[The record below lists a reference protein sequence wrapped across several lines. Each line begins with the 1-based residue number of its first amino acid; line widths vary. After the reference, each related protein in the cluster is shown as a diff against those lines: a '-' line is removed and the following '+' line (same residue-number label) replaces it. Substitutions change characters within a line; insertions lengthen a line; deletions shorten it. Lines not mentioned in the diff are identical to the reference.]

1 MAADFISGFNG
12 GVAGVLVGHP
22 FDTIKIRLQTQN
34 SLNPRYTG
42 ALHCFSSIIRQESP
56 VGLFK
61 GMATP
66 IITIAGLTS
75 VIFGTFGF
83 CLRRLDEGK
92 LSSHVLAGFGAGT
105 VQSFLI
111 CPIELSKIK
120 IQVQGIGVKKSN
132 LNKQKYAGSVDALLK
147 ILKSE
152 GISGCYRGLGMTLIR
167 DVPGYGIYFFV
178 FEGVCRMFLPYTPP
192 GESLGVV
199 PLLVAGGLS
208 GVANWFCVYP
218 FDVLK
223 SRFQSDG
230 THKYSSYVDLVKK
243 SYSQEGFRVFSRG
256 LGITLVRAFPTC
268 AAIFTSATLTKR
280 LLHRSSQRDSHF

>member
-1 MAADFISGFNG
+1 
-12 GVAGVLVGHP
+12 
-22 FDTIKIRLQTQN
+22 
-34 SLNPRYTG
+34 
-42 ALHCFSSIIRQESP
+42 
-56 VGLFK
+56 
-61 GMATP
+61 
-66 IITIAGLTS
+66 
-75 VIFGTFGF
+75 
-83 CLRRLDEGK
+83 
-92 LSSHVLAGFGAGT
+92 
-105 VQSFLI
+105 
-111 CPIELSKIK
+111 
-120 IQVQGIGVKKSN
+120 
-132 LNKQKYAGSVDALLK
+132 
-147 ILKSE
+147 
-152 GISGCYRGLGMTLIR
+152 
-167 DVPGYGIYFFV
+167 
-178 FEGVCRMFLPYTPP
+178 MFLPYTPP